1 MTPQMF
7 PIPPRMIM
15 MRTRIEVE
23 NAKKS
28 DVVAPR
34 YEAWNAPATPAKLA
48 PSAKASSFV
57 RTVLTPII
65 SAAVSSSRMAIQ
77 ARPMREYWRLRATRT
92 AMASMKIPR

>member
-1 MTPQMF
+1 
-7 PIPPRMIM
+7 MI
-15 MRTRIEVE
+15 RTRIDVE
-23 NAKKS
+23 KAKKS

-48 PSAKASSFV
+48 PSANARSFV

-77 ARPMREYWRLRATRT
+77 ARPIRECSRLRATR
-92 AMASMKIPR
+92 MASRSRKMPR